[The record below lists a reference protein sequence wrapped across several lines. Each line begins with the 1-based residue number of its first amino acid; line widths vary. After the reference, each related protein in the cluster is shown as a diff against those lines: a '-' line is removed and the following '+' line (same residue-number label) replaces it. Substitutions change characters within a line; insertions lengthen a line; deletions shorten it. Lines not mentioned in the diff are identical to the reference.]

1 MTLFSLGIFVSS
13 LDATNAWNFRI
24 YDKRLV
30 IARNINEDVST
41 VIVLDVLTNIPFT
54 IETPNIAFLHT
65 LILGKEFL
73 ANLKVY
79 TSKNVEGVAADFT
92 NFFKAL
98 DIDQEIEDFIRAY
111 WIYPDKIRFELVE
124 VEES

>member
-1 MTLFSLGIFVSS
+1 MTLFNVGIFVSS
-13 LDATNAWNFRI
+13 LDAANKWNFRI

-30 IARNINEDVST
+30 IARTINKGVST
-41 VIVLDVLTNIPFT
+41 VTVLDVLTNIPFT
-54 IETPNIAFLHT
+54 LETPNIAFLKT

-73 ANLKVY
+73 ADLKVY

-92 NFFKAL
+92 NFFEAL

-111 WIYPDKIRFELVE
+111 WIYPDKIRFELVD
-124 VEES
+124 VEET

>member
-1 MTLFSLGIFVSS
+1 MILFSLGIFVSS
-13 LDATNAWNFRI
+13 LDAANNWNFRI

-30 IARNINEDVST
+30 IARTINENART
-41 VIVLDVLTNIPFT
+41 VTVLDVLTNIPFT
-54 IETPNIAFLHT
+54 LEAPNIASLQK

-92 NFFKAL
+92 NFFEAL

-111 WIYPDKIRFELVE
+111 WIYHDKIRFELVE

>member
-1 MTLFSLGIFVSS
+1 MTLFNLGIFVSS
-13 LDATNAWNFRI
+13 SDAVNDWNFRI

-30 IARNINEDVST
+30 IARNINESLSAVT
-41 VIVLDVLTNIPFT
+41 VLDVLTNIPFVL
-54 IETPNIAFLHT
+54 ETANIASLKT

-92 NFFKAL
+92 NFFEAL

-111 WIYPDKIRFELVE
+111 WIYPGKIRFELVE

>member
-13 LDATNAWNFRI
+13 SDAANDWNFRI

-30 IARNINEDVST
+30 IARTINEGANT
-41 VIVLDVLTNIPFT
+41 VTVLDILTNIPFT
-54 IETPNIAFLHT
+54 LENPNIVSLDT

-79 TSKNVEGVAADFT
+79 SSKNVEGVAADFT
-92 NFFKAL
+92 NFFEVL

-111 WIYPDKIRFELVE
+111 WIYPDKIRFELVDL
-124 VEES
+124 EES